1 MRITIVTE
9 TFPPDVNG
17 VAMTLNRIAN
27 GLEKRGH
34 SLQIIRPQPEE
45 PSVVN
50 FGTYEEIRVMGF
62 PIPGYPSL
70 RFGLPSPRK
79 LYHLWKEQLPDAIY
93 IATEGPL
100 GLSAL
105 DVAEKLKIPVTSGFH
120 TNFHQYMKHYKV
132 PLFRN
137 AMAGYLKW
145 FHNRTQTT
153 FAPSPD
159 MLRRLDLLGF
169 ENLQLL
175 GRGVDT
181 QLFSPGKR
189 CPKLREQWGAT
200 EEDPVILYVG
210 RIAAEKNLT
219 LFADA
224 TNQLKQKH
232 PNLKCVIVGDGPEKD
247 TLKKNLPYAVFAG
260 TQQGEDL
267 AKHYA
272 SADFFLFPSTS
283 ETFGNVVTEALA
295 SGLITLAFNYAAPKM
310 YIENQV
316 NGFKVQMDQ
325 NQLFLNAADQIL
337 LDQTQWT
344 KIRQEATKSV
354 QTLSWT
360 SILERFEQTLLN
372 VIERQKRAA

>member
-1 MRITIVTE
+1 MRIAIVTE
-9 TFPPDVNG
+9 TFPPDING

-34 SLQIIRPQPEE
+34 SLQIIRPQPEDS
-45 PSVVN
+45 SVVN
-50 FGTYEEIRVMGF
+50 FGTFEEVQVMGF

-79 LYHLWKEQLPDAIY
+79 LAQLWKENRPDAIY

-105 DVAEKLKIPVTSGFH
+105 DVAEKMNIPVTSGFH

-132 PLFRN
+132 PLLRN

-153 FAPSPD
+153 FAPSMD

-181 QLFSPGKR
+181 QLFSPEKR
-189 CPKLREQWGAT
+189 CQKLRSEWGA
-200 EEDPVILYVG
+200 EANDPVILYVG

-219 LFADA
+219 LFAKS
-224 TNQLKQKH
+224 TNQLKEKY
-232 PNLKCVIVGDGPEKD
+232 PNLKCVIVGDGPEKES
-247 TLKKNLPYAVFAG
+247 LKKDLPYAHFAG

-267 AKHYA
+267 ARHYA

-295 SGLITLAFNYAAPKM
+295 SGLITLAYNYAAPKM
-310 YIENQV
+310 YIENEV
-316 NGFKVQMDQ
+316 NGFKAPMNNSKV
-325 NQLFLNAADQIL
+325 FLNTALEIMAKQG
-337 LDQTQWT
+337 QWA
-344 KIRQEATKSV
+344 KIRQEATESV
-354 QTLSWT
+354 QHLSWN
-360 SILERFEQTLLN
+360 SILERFEATLHS
-372 VIERQKRAA
+372 VIEQKQKAA

>member
-17 VAMTLNRIAN
+17 VAMTLNRIAC
-27 GLEKRGH
+27 GLQKRGH
-34 SLQIIRPQPEE
+34 SLQIIRPQPED

-50 FGTYEEIRVMGF
+50 FGTLDEVQVMGF

-79 LYHLWKEQLPDAIY
+79 LAHLWKENRPDAIY

-132 PLFRN
+132 PLLRN
-137 AMAGYLKW
+137 AIAGYLKW

-153 FAPSPD
+153 FTPSLD

-181 QLFSPGKR
+181 QLFSPEKR
-189 CPKLREQWGAT
+189 CLKLRNEWGA
-200 EEDPVILYVG
+200 EEKDPVILYVG

-219 LFADA
+219 LFAKA
-224 TNQLKQKH
+224 TNLLKAKY
-232 PNLKCVIVGDGPEKD
+232 PNLKYVIVGDGPEKES
-247 TLKKNLPYAVFAG
+247 LKKDLPFAHFAG

-295 SGLITLAFNYAAPKM
+295 SGLITLAYNYAAPKM
-310 YIENQV
+310 YIEDHV
-316 NGFKVQMDQ
+316 NGFKVPMDKSKEFMKQ
-325 NQLFLNAADQIL
+325 AL
-337 LDQTQWT
+337 LVMASQDKWT

-354 QTLSWT
+354 QHLSWN
-360 SILERFEQTLLN
+360 SILERFEKTLHFL
-372 VIERQKRAA
+372 IEQKQKAA